1 MEFPDCLTAIAIS
14 SWKLLKDSPG
24 GFWQLNKCG
33 GQALLWAAVKYVRQ
47 SFIYV
52 EVEIKRIIHR

>member
-1 MEFPDCLTAIAIS
+1 M
-14 SWKLLKDSPG
+14 KLLKDSPG

-33 GQALLWAAVKYVRQ
+33 GQVPLWAAGKNERG

-52 EVEIKRIIHR
+52 EVQMSQREYPSDRIPAFKIK